1 MDEDG
6 STDPVA
12 ALRRRLRA
20 LEALAADPGAT
31 PAERASAA
39 ALKQRIEQRLK
50 EAGAP
55 AGDWTDTVFRLGRRL
70 KEMRQAAPP
79 AGAEPEWTEH
89 ARRLGKAVR
98 HGYKKWLSN

>member
-1 MDEDG
+1 MDDDG

-12 ALRRRLRA
+12 ALRRKLRA
-20 LEALAADPGAT
+20 LGAVAENPGAT
-31 PAERASAA
+31 AAERANAA
-39 ALKQRIEQRLK
+39 ALKRRLEQRLK

-79 AGAEPEWTEH
+79 AGGEADWTEH

>member
-20 LEALAADPGAT
+20 LEALAADPRAT
-31 PAERASAA
+31 PAERARAA
-39 ALKQRIEQRLK
+39 ALKQPIEQRLRG
-50 EAGAP
+50 ARAP
-55 AGDWTDTVFRLGRRL
+55 ARGWSGTGFRLGGRL
-70 KEMRQAAPP
+70 KQIGQPAPP
-79 AGAEPEWTEH
+79 AVAEADGPEH